1 MTETIYDV
9 LDRIEVENSQ
19 VVDPDLDAL
28 KYLQM
33 VYQGQIQAEGPRM
46 RAAIAALPFE
56 VPRLSLNANVES
68 KDFAERLEKA
78 IARSGVRLTIEAPQV
93 HARKVIEAPQPTD
106 VSGPMPG
113 TDRKMRRL

>member
-19 VVDPDLDAL
+19 VVDDLALDAL
-28 KYLQM
+28 KYLQL
-33 VYQGQIQAEGPRM
+33 VYKGQIQAEGPRM

-56 VPRLSLNANVES
+56 MPKLSVVANVET
-68 KDFAERLEKA
+68 KDFALRLEQA
-78 IARSGVRLTIEAPQV
+78 IARSGVRLIESQVQAP
-93 HARKVIEAPQPTD
+93 KVIEAPAPTD